1 MWRTALALRH
11 HWQYQPQ
18 RRQSCCSCGSKKN
31 IRALGVDI
39 QEFLTPFPYGALNSL
54 FSSAEKNAIL
64 LIQPALRDRYAYS
77 LFSAKE
83 SVLKCCYYA
92 FDCLLELSSINI
104 TMQLNQN
111 IFFAHIL
118 DHSISQ
124 FFFEKCKPV
133 GQVRFDQSHV
143 YTGIWLY

>member
-1 MWRTALALRH
+1 MRYYRQH
-11 HWQYQPQ
+11 QPQ
-18 RRQSCCSCGSKKN
+18 RRQSGCGSGSKKN

-39 QEFLTPFPYGALNSL
+39 QEFLTPFPYSTLNNL
-54 FSSAEKNAIL
+54 FSAAEKNAIL
-64 LIQPALRDRYAYS
+64 LTQPALRDQYAYS

-92 FDCLLELSSINI
+92 FDCLLELNRINI

-118 DHSISQ
+118 DQSINQS
-124 FFFEKCKPV
+124 FSKKCKPV
-133 GQVRFDQSHV
+133 GHAHFDQSHV